1 MIREN
6 AENESED
13 EEDAKFSTLSM
24 IANLKVLFYKLDLGA
39 QLGEKNQLN
48 EKPKPLPP
56 HSLDKDDDE
65 AEFDILSFSALQKE
79 RSDYVI

>member
-1 MIREN
+1 MANLKASGDNKQTFRNCVRSWIISSRKRLIREN

-39 QLGEKNQLN
+39 QLGEKT
-48 EKPKPLPP
+48 
-56 HSLDKDDDE
+56 
-65 AEFDILSFSALQKE
+65 
-79 RSDYVI
+79 R